1 MNTQEKLI
9 LKTMDLH
16 RQITEAKLSRR
27 DLLKMGM
34 LSATTGLLLPISGL
48 SLRSAFAKGGVDST
62 PVATSSP
69 VSSGGNGGCPVP
81 GKDIISP
88 PTRPWIEELPRLVEK
103 QPVASNDPNNCDHG
117 NGGGAPGADAVGT
130 LTGGDCKIYCLHE
143 FPELS
148 KATPYANLS
157 HQGWDK
163 GGQLGN
169 FAPKKWYETHVRQF
183 NHVWHRDLPA
193 GTTGQPAWGFDSV
206 VPGPMFRTRYGEPHF
221 NRIHNHLPEQNLGFG
236 INQTSTH
243 MHNLHTPSESDGNPL
258 YPLYSGHYWDHH
270 YPNVYAGVKQFG
282 GIGDPNEA
290 LGTLWYHDHK
300 LDFTSQNV
308 YAGLAGMNSIYDAW
322 NAYTGDGRYNGANN
336 NFGKD
341 MGDFGDETKGW
352 RLPCGANYEFD
363 VGLVFH
369 DRQFDPNGVDFFPL
383 TCFDGAI
390 GDKMTVNGKIQP
402 FMPVKQRKYRFRM
415 LNMGPSR
422 TYQWFLNNGLP
433 FVVISN
439 DGNLL
444 PAPVLTKS
452 FKQAVAERFDIIV
465 DFSQYAPGTEII
477 LLNRAEQTNG
487 RGPTGKLL
495 SPGFEVLKF
504 IVTSDAFGVDESR
517 IPAKLRPLPDINQ
530 PVSRSRTWKFE
541 RSGGEWVVNGQPF
554 NNNVVSAEV
563 PEGTAEHWTIING
576 GGSWLHPVHIHYEE
590 HRYLSVNRAPPAST
604 EVGRKDVIRLDPNMQ
619 TEIYMR
625 FRDYKGIYPMHCHN
639 VVHEDHA
646 MMVMW
651 KIV

>member
-34 LSATTGLLLPISGL
+34 LSATTGMLLPISGL
-48 SLRSAFAKGGVDST
+48 SLRSAFAKGGVED
-62 PVATSSP
+62 VA
-69 VSSGGNGGCPVP
+69 GNGGCPVP
-81 GKDIISP
+81 GIDIISP

-103 QPVASNDPNNCDHG
+103 QTVAGNDPLNIDHG
-117 NGGGAPGADAVGT
+117 NGGGAPGPDAIGT

-143 FPELS
+143 FPELNLD

-157 HQGWDK
+157 HQGWNK

-221 NRIHNHLPEQNLGFG
+221 NRIHNHLPTQNLGFG

-282 GIGDPNEA
+282 GIGNPDEA

-308 YAGLAGMNSIYDAW
+308 YTGLAGMNSIYDAW
-322 NAYTGDGRYNGANN
+322 DAYTGDGRYNGANN

-352 RLPCGANYEFD
+352 RLPCGNNYEFD

-369 DRQFDPNGVDFFPL
+369 DRQFDPNGLDFFPL

-402 FMPVKQRKYRFRM
+402 YMPVKQRKYRFRM

-422 TYQWFLNNGLP
+422 TYQWFLDNGIP

-444 PAPVLTKS
+444 PAPVLTKN
-452 FKQAVAERFDIIV
+452 FKQAVAERFDIII
-465 DFSQYAPGTEII
+465 DFSQYQPGTEII
-477 LLNRAEQTNG
+477 LLNRAEQSSG
-487 RGPTGKLL
+487 RAPTGKLL
-495 SPGFEVLKF
+495 NPGYQVLKF
-504 IVTSDAFGVDESR
+504 IVTSDAFGVDDSR
-517 IPAKLRPLPDINQ
+517 IPAKLRPLPAINQ
-530 PVSRSRTWKFE
+530 PVTRSRTWKFE
-541 RSGGEWVVNGQPF
+541 RGGGEWVVNGQPF
-554 NNNVVSAEV
+554 NTNVISAEI
-563 PEGTAEHWTIING
+563 PEGTAERWTIING

-590 HRYLSVNRAPPAST
+590 HRYLSVNKAPPAAT